1 MLRALAVWGRGHAQP
16 FAFYTEAS
24 VNLAD
29 QPDLLSAMV
38 DANFLGV
45 FLGIETPSA
54 ESLKG
59 TKKFQNLRGDLIE
72 QVRTIQQ
79 GGLWVVGGFIVGF
92 DSDDESIFDRQ
103 FAFIEQA
110 AIAWPMAGMLQ
121 APPTTPLY
129 ERMQREGRLNQM
141 VELTSNFSTPNFD
154 TVMPLPVLL
163 RGFSSLLTRLYEP
176 ETYFR
181 RSLRSLE
188 VWQTRPHQSPP
199 PTGPLDTLHAIL
211 HAVWTQGIRS
221 GYRIAWWKFLGQLWR
236 NFRHDPTKMFYG
248 SQMLL
253 AANHFVLY
261 SRHVIAEL
269 ERDQKRIERNSAA
282 RGQSG
287 DSRRPEPLRTP
298 ALP

>member
-1 MLRALAVWGRGHAQP
+1 
-16 FAFYTEAS
+16 
-24 VNLAD
+24 
-29 QPDLLSAMV
+29 
-38 DANFLGV
+38 V

-72 QVRTIQQ
+72 QVHAIQQ
-79 GGLWVVGGFIVGF
+79 AGLWVVGGFIVGF

-103 FAFIEQA
+103 FTFIEQA

-129 ERMQREGRLNQM
+129 ERMQREGRLNQT
-141 VELTSNFSTPNFD
+141 VELTSNFSMPNFD
-154 TVMPLPVLL
+154 TVMPLAVLL
-163 RGFSSLLTRLYEP
+163 RGFSGLLTRLYEP
-176 ETYFR
+176 NNYFR

-188 VWQTRPHQSPP
+188 VWRTRPHQSPP
-199 PTGPLDTLHAIL
+199 AAGPLDSLHAIV
-211 HAVWTQGIRS
+211 HAIWTQGIRS
-221 GYRIAWWKFLGQLWR
+221 SYRIAWWTFLWQLWR
-236 NFRHDPTKMFYG
+236 NFRRDATKMFYG

-269 ERDQKRIERNSAA
+269 ERDLQRIEGDTTA
-282 RGQSG
+282 RWNSG
-287 DSRRPEPLRTP
+287 DHAQRSPRLEVGRLSG
-298 ALP
+298 